1 MYLNIIIPYI
11 KIITFINKNKINFY
25 LFDIIRK
32 KRCYLKAG
40 FVLKPK
46 DTSSIKNE
54 FLRIKE
60 IFEKYKIEVLI
71 DSISARAIGLRGIDF
86 EDLCKEVDFIVALG
100 GDGTLISV
108 TRRAYKF
115 DKPILGINLGNLGF
129 LTDINPD
136 NVEEF
141 LKKFLEGEYRIDK
154 RMVIE
159 IKYKDKNLYAFND
172 VVISKDVISSMINV
186 KIDTNESFL
195 NTYRGDGVIISTP
208 TGSTAYNLSAGG
220 PVVYPLT
227 ESFIITPI
235 CPHSLTQRP
244 LILPSNFELKLKVK
258 ENFAKLIIDGQ
269 EIYDLNEEIII
280 KKAKKPAQ
288 LIHRVERN
296 YFEVLREK
304 LHWGER

>member
-1 MYLNIIIPYI
+1 M
-11 KIITFINKNKINFY
+11 
-25 LFDIIRK
+25 
-32 KRCYLKAG
+32 KAG

-46 DTSSIKNE
+46 NTFKIKDI
-54 FLRIKE
+54 FFKIKDV
-60 IFEKYKIEVLI
+60 FEKKGIEVYI
-71 DSISARAIGLRGIDF
+71 DSISAKAIGLLGIDF
-86 EDLCKEVDFIVALG
+86 EEMCKKVDFIVALG

-108 TRRAYKF
+108 SRRAYKF
-115 DKPILGINLGNLGF
+115 DKPILGINAGNLGF

-141 LKKFLEGEYRIDK
+141 LNDFLKGKYRIDE

-159 IKYKDKNLYAFND
+159 IEYKDKKLYAFND

-186 KIDTNESFL
+186 QVDTNESFL
-195 NTYRGDGVIISTP
+195 NTYRGDGLIISTP

-227 ESFIITPI
+227 ESFILTPI

-244 LILPSNFELKLKVK
+244 LVLPSNFILDIKVK
-258 ENFAKLIIDGQ
+258 EDMAKLILDGQ
-269 EIYDLNEEIII
+269 EIYTLDDKIVL
-280 KKAKKPAQ
+280 KKAKKPAR
-288 LIHRVERN
+288 LIHRKERN

-304 LHWGER
+304 LHWGEGK